1 MQLSKD
7 ISTGLTTSQQLIVL
21 LLLAFGLNF
30 NTLFHEYALD
40 DAVVLTGNTLVQK
53 GVAGIPEILSHELF
67 YGLEKQ
73 ESDLSGGRYRPFALI
88 VFALEVQFFG
98 INPFVS
104 HLINVLLFVFLI
116 ALLFRLLQKYIFREL
131 NPNLA
136 FLTCLLFVVHPIHTE
151 VIANVKS
158 RDELIAFI
166 LLLLSAFSILRY
178 LKNRKLLSLLP
189 AAFCFFISLL
199 TRESAIPFIGIVP
212 LIAYFFY
219 NQSIKKALLLS
230 IPLFSIFILYMII
243 RISVVGLSHSTDRDV
258 LNSPFILATASE
270 AFATKI
276 FLLARYIGLLFLP
289 YPLTFDYGYNQIP
302 YIDFGSVSFIFSA
315 ILLVA
320 LVIISLLTFKTRSL
334 LSFCI
339 LFFFLTL
346 FPFTNFIMDI
356 GAPLAER
363 LLFQPSLAFCILFSA
378 YFLNTIPSKKI
389 LSFTIFWSVLLLFST
404 YTVVR
409 NMDWKNNDTLFFA
422 DVETVPNSVRANLY
436 AAKQYILKS
445 KKETDKALKDEY
457 FKKAI
462 FYDERILQIYPH
474 CKFIYE
480 DLGFAYFG
488 LLNYLKAAELW
499 KKASILEPSS
509 TSAKKRTQMISDV
522 LYNEGNK
529 FFRAAN
535 YAAAITYYTKSV
547 ELNENNADAWYNLG
561 GAYFKTKDIKNGLE
575 AWQMVTLLDPGRELK
590 MEQFQGKE

>member
-212 LIAYFFY
+212 LTAYFFY
-219 NQSIKKALLLS
+219 NQSIKKSSPPFHSAVFHFHS
-230 IPLFSIFILYMII
+230 IHDYPDFSCRTQSFYRQGCIEQSIHSGYCIRGICYKNIFICKIYW
-243 RISVVGLSHSTDRDV
+243 
-258 LNSPFILATASE
+258 
-270 AFATKI
+270 FA
-276 FLLARYIGLLFLP
+276 
-289 YPLTFDYGYNQIP
+289 
-302 YIDFGSVSFIFSA
+302 
-315 ILLVA
+315 
-320 LVIISLLTFKTRSL
+320 
-334 LSFCI
+334 
-339 LFFFLTL
+339 
-346 FPFTNFIMDI
+346 FPF
-356 GAPLAER
+356 P
-363 LLFQPSLAFCILFSA
+363 
-378 YFLNTIPSKKI
+378 IP
-389 LSFTIFWSVLLLFST
+389 
-404 YTVVR
+404 
-409 NMDWKNNDTLFFA
+409 
-422 DVETVPNSVRANLY
+422 
-436 AAKQYILKS
+436 
-445 KKETDKALKDEY
+445 
-457 FKKAI
+457 
-462 FYDERILQIYPH
+462 
-474 CKFIYE
+474 
-480 DLGFAYFG
+480 
-488 LLNYLKAAELW
+488 
-499 KKASILEPSS
+499 
-509 TSAKKRTQMISDV
+509 
-522 LYNEGNK
+522 
-529 FFRAAN
+529 
-535 YAAAITYYTKSV
+535 
-547 ELNENNADAWYNLG
+547 
-561 GAYFKTKDIKNGLE
+561 
-575 AWQMVTLLDPGRELK
+575 
-590 MEQFQGKE
+590 

>member
-1 MQLSKD
+1 MIKITMQLSKD

-104 HLINVLLFVFLI
+104 HLINVLLFVLLI

-178 LKNRKLLSLLP
+178 LKNRKLISLLP
-189 AAFCFFISLL
+189 AALCFFISLL
-199 TRESAIPFIGIVP
+199 TRESAIPFIGIIP
-212 LIAYFFY
+212 LVAYFFY

-276 FLLARYIGLLFLP
+276 FLFAKYIGLLFLP

-302 YIDFGSVSFIFSA
+302 YINLHSFSFIFSA

-320 LVIISLLTFKTRSL
+320 LVLISLLSFKTRSL

-356 GAPLAER
+356 GRR
-363 LLFQPSLAFCILFSA
+363 LLSVCCFNL
-378 YFLNTIPSKKI
+378 
-389 LSFTIFWSVLLLFST
+389 LS
-404 YTVVR
+404 
-409 NMDWKNNDTLFFA
+409 
-422 DVETVPNSVRANLY
+422 
-436 AAKQYILKS
+436 
-445 KKETDKALKDEY
+445 
-457 FKKAI
+457 
-462 FYDERILQIYPH
+462 H
-474 CKFIYE
+474 
-480 DLGFAYFG
+480 FAYFSPHTF
-488 LLNYLKAAELW
+488 LTLFLP
-499 KKASILEPSS
+499 KKFYHSRYSGQCS
-509 TSAKKRTQMISDV
+509 CS
-522 LYNEGNK
+522 
-529 FFRAAN
+529 FRH
-535 YAAAITYYTKSV
+535 I
-547 ELNENNADAWYNLG
+547 
-561 GAYFKTKDIKNGLE
+561 
-575 AWQMVTLLDPGRELK
+575 P
-590 MEQFQGKE
+590 

>member
-199 TRESAIPFIGIVP
+199 TRESAIPFIGIC
-212 LIAYFFY
+212 
-219 NQSIKKALLLS
+219 LLYTS
-230 IPLFSIFILYMII
+230 PSP
-243 RISVVGLSHSTDRDV
+243 RDR
-258 LNSPFILATASE
+258 
-270 AFATKI
+270 
-276 FLLARYIGLLFLP
+276 
-289 YPLTFDYGYNQIP
+289 
-302 YIDFGSVSFIFSA
+302 
-315 ILLVA
+315 
-320 LVIISLLTFKTRSL
+320 TRSR
-334 LSFCI
+334 
-339 LFFFLTL
+339 
-346 FPFTNFIMDI
+346 M
-356 GAPLAER
+356 
-363 LLFQPSLAFCILFSA
+363 
-378 YFLNTIPSKKI
+378 
-389 LSFTIFWSVLLLFST
+389 
-404 YTVVR
+404 
-409 NMDWKNNDTLFFA
+409 
-422 DVETVPNSVRANLY
+422 
-436 AAKQYILKS
+436 
-445 KKETDKALKDEY
+445 
-457 FKKAI
+457 
-462 FYDERILQIYPH
+462 
-474 CKFIYE
+474 
-480 DLGFAYFG
+480 
-488 LLNYLKAAELW
+488 
-499 KKASILEPSS
+499 PSS
-509 TSAKKRTQMISDV
+509 A
-522 LYNEGNK
+522 
-529 FFRAAN
+529 
-535 YAAAITYYTKSV
+535 
-547 ELNENNADAWYNLG
+547 
-561 GAYFKTKDIKNGLE
+561 
-575 AWQMVTLLDPGRELK
+575 
-590 MEQFQGKE
+590 